1 MLKLPSY
8 GLPIVPPMARV
19 NNSHIRIFPLGGSP
33 VQCIHSYSHHHLI
46 RSSGRGPTL
55 YHQKWS
61 PKYSTVQFKSLN
73 MNARNPLCLVI
84 GLPFTSYI
92 EELSGTAVAS
102 IQRRDSRWFLPM
114 KSPTNT
120 SLRFLSFSNINL
132 ASNLISRKE
141 RDREPQVCFA
151 SFGLL

>member
-1 MLKLPSY
+1 
-8 GLPIVPPMARV
+8 
-19 NNSHIRIFPLGGSP
+19 
-33 VQCIHSYSHHHLI
+33 
-46 RSSGRGPTL
+46 
-55 YHQKWS
+55 
-61 PKYSTVQFKSLN
+61 
-73 MNARNPLCLVI
+73 MNARNPLCFVI

-114 KSPTNT
+114 ESPTNT

-151 SFGLL
+151 FFGLL